1 MPNTSVI
8 AVRRE
13 IQMTSKVLVKD
24 LMSTNVNI
32 FENESTADQVVQA
45 MSDCDV
51 DYVIV
56 VQSRKPTGIIT
67 ERDVIVRM
75 LTQGLDPSVVIARAI
90 YTNPLV
96 TIEETA
102 TVEEAAKLMKEWN
115 IKHLPVACEILIF
128 RIEEASFRK
137 LKSKCLCCSD
147 DVVPVIGAVV
157 LTHQSAWYVNGNDP
171 ASRIIDMP
179 DNTCRKTGQRPRKT

>member
-1 MPNTSVI
+1 M
-8 AVRRE
+8 A
-13 IQMTSKVLVKD
+13 SKVLVRD
-24 LMSTNVNI
+24 LMSTNVNV
-32 FENESTADQVVQA
+32 FENESTMDRVIKA

-75 LTQGLDPSVVIARAI
+75 LTQGLDPSVVIARAV

-102 TVEEAAKLMKEWN
+102 TLREAIDLMKEWK
-115 IKHLPVACEILIF
+115 IKHLPVTQNG
-128 RIEEASFRK
+128 RIAGMLNYLDIVFNVPELLPEMK
-137 LKSKCLCCSD
+137 ELYEPSK
-147 DVVPVIGAVV
+147 
-157 LTHQSAWYVNGNDP
+157 
-171 ASRIIDMP
+171 
-179 DNTCRKTGQRPRKT
+179 

>member
-1 MPNTSVI
+1 MAN
-8 AVRRE
+8 
-13 IQMTSKVLVKD
+13 VLVKD
-24 LMSTNVNI
+24 LMSTDVNV
-32 FENESTADQVVQA
+32 FENESTVDKIVQT

-75 LTQGLDPSVVIARAI
+75 LTQGLDPKVVIARAI

-102 TVEEAAKLMKEWN
+102 TVKEAAKLMKEWN
-115 IKHLPVACEILIF
+115 IKHLPVTRNGKITGMLNYLDIAFNVPELLP
-128 RIEEASFRK
+128 EMKE
-137 LKSKCLCCSD
+137 LYHPSK
-147 DVVPVIGAVV
+147 
-157 LTHQSAWYVNGNDP
+157 
-171 ASRIIDMP
+171 
-179 DNTCRKTGQRPRKT
+179 

>member
-1 MPNTSVI
+1 MANGI
-8 AVRRE
+8 
-13 IQMTSKVLVKD
+13 LVKD
-24 LMSTNVNI
+24 LMSTDVNV
-32 FENESTADQVVQA
+32 FENESTADRIVQT

-75 LTQGLDPSVVIARAI
+75 LTQGLDPHVVIARAI

-115 IKHLPVACEILIF
+115 IKHLPVTRDG
-128 RIEEASFRK
+128 RIAGMLNYLDIAFAVPSLLPAMKELYRP
-137 LKSKCLCCSD
+137 SK
-147 DVVPVIGAVV
+147 
-157 LTHQSAWYVNGNDP
+157 
-171 ASRIIDMP
+171 
-179 DNTCRKTGQRPRKT
+179 

>member
-1 MPNTSVI
+1 
-8 AVRRE
+8 
-13 IQMTSKVLVKD
+13 MTSKVLVKD
-24 LMSTNVNI
+24 LMSTNVNV
-32 FENESTADQVVQA
+32 FENESTMDEIVKA

-75 LTQGLDPSVVIARAI
+75 LTQGLDPKVVIARAV

-102 TVEEAAKLMKEWN
+102 TAEEAANLMKEWH
-115 IKHLPVACEILIF
+115 IKHLPVTRDG
-128 RIEEASFRK
+128 RITGMLNYLDIAFNVPELQLAMKELYRP
-137 LKSKCLCCSD
+137 SK
-147 DVVPVIGAVV
+147 
-157 LTHQSAWYVNGNDP
+157 
-171 ASRIIDMP
+171 
-179 DNTCRKTGQRPRKT
+179 

>member
-1 MPNTSVI
+1 MV
-8 AVRRE
+8 
-13 IQMTSKVLVKD
+13 SKILVKD
-24 LMSTNVNI
+24 LMSTNVNV
-32 FENESTADQVVQA
+32 FENESSALEVVKA

-75 LTQGLDPSVVIARAI
+75 LTQGLDPKVVIARAI

-102 TVEEAAKLMKEWN
+102 TVEEAAELMKDWK
-115 IKHLPVACEILIF
+115 IKHLPVTRNGKIAGMLTYLDIAFNVPELLPAMKELY
-128 RIEEASFRK
+128 RP
-137 LKSKCLCCSD
+137 SK
-147 DVVPVIGAVV
+147 
-157 LTHQSAWYVNGNDP
+157 
-171 ASRIIDMP
+171 
-179 DNTCRKTGQRPRKT
+179 

>member
-1 MPNTSVI
+1 M
-8 AVRRE
+8 A
-13 IQMTSKVLVKD
+13 SKVLVKD
-24 LMSTNVNI
+24 LMSTNVNV
-32 FENESTADQVVQA
+32 FENESTADKVVQA

-75 LTQGLDPSVVIARAI
+75 LTQGLDPKVVIARAM

-102 TVEEAAKLMKEWN
+102 TVEEAAKLMKEWK
-115 IKHLPVACEILIF
+115 IKHLPVTQDG
-128 RIEEASFRK
+128 RIAGMLNYLDIAFNVPELLPAMKELYSP
-137 LKSKCLCCSD
+137 SK
-147 DVVPVIGAVV
+147 
-157 LTHQSAWYVNGNDP
+157 
-171 ASRIIDMP
+171 
-179 DNTCRKTGQRPRKT
+179 

>member
-1 MPNTSVI
+1 VI

-13 IQMTSKVLVKD
+13 IQMASKILVKD
-24 LMSTNVNI
+24 LMSTNFNV
-32 FENESTADQVVQA
+32 FENESTMDKVVQA

-75 LTQGLDPSVVIARAI
+75 LTQGLDPSVVIARAV

-102 TVEEAAKLMKEWN
+102 TVREAADLMKEWK
-115 IKHLPVACEILIF
+115 IKHLPVTQEG
-128 RIEEASFRK
+128 RIAGMLTYLDIAFSVPELLPEMK
-137 LKSKCLCCSD
+137 ELYNPSK
-147 DVVPVIGAVV
+147 
-157 LTHQSAWYVNGNDP
+157 
-171 ASRIIDMP
+171 
-179 DNTCRKTGQRPRKT
+179 

>member
-1 MPNTSVI
+1 M
-8 AVRRE
+8 A
-13 IQMTSKVLVKD
+13 SKVLVKD
-24 LMSTNVNI
+24 LMSTNVNV
-32 FENESTADQVVQA
+32 FENESTVDEIVQA

-75 LTQGLDPSVVIARAI
+75 LTQGLDPKVVIARAI

-102 TVEEAAKLMKEWN
+102 TVVEATNLMKEWK
-115 IKHLPVACEILIF
+115 IKHLPVTREG
-128 RIEEASFRK
+128 RITGVLNYLDIAFNVPELLPAMKELYRP
-137 LKSKCLCCSD
+137 SK
-147 DVVPVIGAVV
+147 
-157 LTHQSAWYVNGNDP
+157 
-171 ASRIIDMP
+171 
-179 DNTCRKTGQRPRKT
+179 

>member
-1 MPNTSVI
+1 M
-8 AVRRE
+8 A
-13 IQMTSKVLVKD
+13 SKVLVKD
-24 LMSTNVNI
+24 LMSTNVNV
-32 FENESTADQVVQA
+32 FENESSALEVVKA

-75 LTQGLDPSVVIARAI
+75 LTQGLDPNVVIARAI

-102 TVEEAAKLMKEWN
+102 TVEEAAKLMKEWK
-115 IKHLPVACEILIF
+115 IKHLPVTRDGKIAGMLTYLDIAFNVPELLPAMKELY
-128 RIEEASFRK
+128 RP
-137 LKSKCLCCSD
+137 SK
-147 DVVPVIGAVV
+147 
-157 LTHQSAWYVNGNDP
+157 
-171 ASRIIDMP
+171 
-179 DNTCRKTGQRPRKT
+179 

>member
-1 MPNTSVI
+1 
-8 AVRRE
+8 
-13 IQMTSKVLVKD
+13 MTSKVLVKD
-24 LMSTNVNI
+24 LMSTNVNV
-32 FENESTADQVVQA
+32 FENESTMDEVVQA

-75 LTQGLDPSVVIARAI
+75 LTQGLDPKVVIARAV

-102 TVEEAAKLMKEWN
+102 TAEEAANLMKEWH
-115 IKHLPVACEILIF
+115 IKHLPVTRDG
-128 RIEEASFRK
+128 RITGMLNYLDIAFNVPELQLAMKELYRP
-137 LKSKCLCCSD
+137 SK
-147 DVVPVIGAVV
+147 
-157 LTHQSAWYVNGNDP
+157 
-171 ASRIIDMP
+171 
-179 DNTCRKTGQRPRKT
+179 

>member
-1 MPNTSVI
+1 MPNASVI

-13 IQMTSKVLVKD
+13 IQMASKVLVKD
-24 LMSTNVNI
+24 LMSTNVNV
-32 FENESTADQVVQA
+32 FENESTMKKVVQA

-75 LTQGLDPSVVIARAI
+75 LTQGLDPSVVIARAV

-102 TVEEAAKLMKEWN
+102 TVREAADLMKEWK
-115 IKHLPVACEILIF
+115 IKHLPVTRNGKIAGMLTYLDIAFNVPELLPAMKELY
-128 RIEEASFRK
+128 RP
-137 LKSKCLCCSD
+137 SK
-147 DVVPVIGAVV
+147 
-157 LTHQSAWYVNGNDP
+157 
-171 ASRIIDMP
+171 
-179 DNTCRKTGQRPRKT
+179 